1 MEILPGEV
9 EPSER
14 MNVMSLQKNRM
25 VDQITDGSIK
35 RVKPDQSGLSS
46 TENDLSLPCNTIA
59 DFNKS

>member
-14 MNVMSLQKNRM
+14 MNVTSLQKNRM
-25 VDQITDGSIK
+25 VDQITDGLIRRAK
-35 RVKPDQSGLSS
+35 LDQSGLPS

-59 DFNKS
+59 DFNNS